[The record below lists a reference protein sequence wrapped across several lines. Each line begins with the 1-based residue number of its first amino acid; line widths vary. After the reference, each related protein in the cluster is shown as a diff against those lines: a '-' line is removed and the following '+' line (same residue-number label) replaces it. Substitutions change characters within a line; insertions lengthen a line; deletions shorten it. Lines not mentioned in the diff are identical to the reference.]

1 MNQDPYSLTAKKQA
15 LHRASSHQK
24 IDKIRMHYG
33 KFIDAT
39 PKKANEL
46 AESYENPFQPN
57 SFHKHMSLS
66 VYNKPKDL
74 AFRRPATSASHH
86 DLLRNIPGY
95 KAPVT
100 ATDDGAVVQELEPI
114 LPVFEGIGK
123 FQHITKD
130 ATDAQRQ
137 RDMLEVM
144 SINDNLAQNN
154 IQFPLHIIKKA
165 ILMPQETQGYPL
177 GADKYPKAGSSLVVN
192 PFPKKKKKK
201 KKGKG
206 KKKK

>member
-1 MNQDPYSLTAKKQA
+1 
-15 LHRASSHQK
+15 
-24 IDKIRMHYG
+24 MHYG
-33 KFIDAT
+33 KYIDAT
-39 PKKANEL
+39 PQKANEL

-95 KAPVT
+95 KAPLT
-100 ATDDGAVVQELEPI
+100 AVPTAAGDEHPPLGEAASVPV
-114 LPVFEGIGK
+114 LPVLPIFEGASK
-123 FQHITKD
+123 FEMITKD

-144 SINDNLAQNN
+144 SINDNLAMNN
-154 IQFPLHIIKKA
+154 IQFPLQSIKKA
-165 ILMPQETQGYPL
+165 ILMPQETQGMPL
-177 GADKYPKAGSSLVVN
+177 GADKYPKPGSCLVVN

-206 KKKK
+206 KKKKK